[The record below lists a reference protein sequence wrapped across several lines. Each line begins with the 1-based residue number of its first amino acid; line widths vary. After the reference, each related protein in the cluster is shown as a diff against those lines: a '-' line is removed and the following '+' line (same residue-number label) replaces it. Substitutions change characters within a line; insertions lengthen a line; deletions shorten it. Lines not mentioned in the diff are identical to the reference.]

1 MAKKSSLHLLTGPIT
16 VTQFTDDPIVKRLR
30 WVMLGVMLFSVVAT
44 LAGQP
49 LEFWSHP
56 ESAVR
61 FDGLSIYDHTNHK
74 FEFFLGHGWKAYVLA
89 CSVYF
94 AGAFVL
100 VSVLP
105 KRPALIAIF
114 SFIFAHFYGGS
125 NWLAVRWHSGV
136 VGPLAY
142 SFVPSILLTLAA
154 FPVAENARLAVK
166 RLPWVAVGALLLD
179 FTCTLIGQPHS
190 YWQHPE
196 TVHEANALSRLFLL
210 HGWFSFS
217 LYDLAYCFVILWLAS
232 TLPRTAGLICTFAFI
247 FGGYGGAACW
257 FFYEWRMGIEAP
269 ILLGIALSV
278 AVVLLAFPETRRVPR
293 ARALAV
299 NA

>member
-1 MAKKSSLHLLTGPIT
+1 MTH
-16 VTQFTDDPIVKRLR
+16 FTDDVIVKRLR
-30 WVMLGVMLFSVVAT
+30 WLMLGVMLFSMIVT

-49 LEFWSHP
+49 PEFWSHP
-56 ESAVR
+56 ESAIR

-74 FEFFLGHGWKAYVLA
+74 FEFFLGHGWEAYVLA
-89 CSVYF
+89 CAVYF
-94 AGAFVL
+94 AAVFVL

-125 NWLAVRWHSGV
+125 NWLAVRWHTGV
-136 VGPLAY
+136 LGPNLY
-142 SFVPSILLTLAA
+142 LFVPAVLVPLAA

-166 RLPWVAVGALLLD
+166 RLPWVAVAALLLD

-247 FGGYGGAACW
+247 FGGYAGAANW

-278 AVVLLAFPETRRVPR
+278 MIVLVAFPTDRRAPQ
-293 ARALAV
+293 LSG
-299 NA
+299 